1 MRTFVFNFVLFTLL
15 SSVYCKGSVPL
26 DTFSFDKVIPKFKA
40 SLVKFDVAY
49 PYGPK
54 HEEFTKVAEAAH
66 MLQDLLVA
74 EVGVKDYG
82 EKENADLADK
92 FNIKKEDF
100 PVVKLFVE
108 GKSEPF
114 TFENS
119 EFNADEIKKFIRSN
133 SGVYIGLPGC
143 LEKFDKLAIKFAGS
157 NTEERRKIL
166 REAEDLWDAATG
178 KSEQKAA
185 EVYVKTMR
193 RVIDKGDEFVGSE
206 MQRVQNIL
214 QGKVAKEKKEEM
226 QYRVN
231 ILQSFQKEEL

>member
-1 MRTFVFNFVLFTLL
+1 
-15 SSVYCKGSVPL
+15 
-26 DTFSFDKVIPKFKA
+26 
-40 SLVKFDVAY
+40 VKFDVAY

-54 HEEFTKVAEAAH
+54 HEEFAKVAEAAH
-66 MLQDLLVA
+66 LLQDLLVA

-82 EKENADLADK
+82 EKENSDLAEK
-92 FNIKKEDF
+92 YGVKKENF

-114 TFENS
+114 TFDS
-119 EFNADEIKKFIRSN
+119 TEFNADEIKKFIRAN

-143 LEKFDKLAIKFAGS
+143 LEKFDKLAMKFAGTS
-157 NTEERRKIL
+157 NTEERRKLL
-166 REAEDLWDAATG
+166 REAEDLWDTATG

-193 RVIDKGDEFVGSE
+193 RIIEKGDEFVGTE

-231 ILQSFQKEEL
+231 ILQSFNKDEL